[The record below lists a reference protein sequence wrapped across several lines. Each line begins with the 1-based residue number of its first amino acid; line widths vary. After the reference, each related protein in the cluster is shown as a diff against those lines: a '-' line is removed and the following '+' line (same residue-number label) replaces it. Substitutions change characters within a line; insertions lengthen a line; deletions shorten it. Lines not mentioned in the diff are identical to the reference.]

1 LGTAGSQLPPFPFTV
16 AGKVT
21 LEGETNHSGVRVEAV
36 RDGSVVDAAIT
47 DVDGRYQLWL
57 PPGTYTLRASRDGFQ
72 TVTQTV
78 RLVAGVAVR
87 DVNFTLPRQ

>member
-1 LGTAGSQLPPFPFTV
+1 M
-16 AGKVT
+16 
-21 LEGETNHSGVRVEAV
+21 
-36 RDGSVVDAAIT
+36 
-47 DVDGRYQLWL
+47 WL